1 MTDEMKLHLA
11 LVQVNNLCNLFEGN
25 EYEQFLYNKLVS
37 VEVEIKRQLSN
48 YQNA

>member
-11 LVQVNNLCNLFEGN
+11 LVQVNNLCNLFEAN

-37 VEVEIKRQLSN
+37 VEVEIKRQLSKC
-48 YQNA
+48 QNA